1 MTRLA
6 GAARPGMDRRVLAA
20 ALRRAERA
28 SGRGGVGAGLRRPVR
43 HLRPAVQR
51 LIGTTEVTCTI
62 FTGQRMRVVLP
73 EIVGT
78 ALYRHGYIEAP
89 LTHVLLDRLRP
100 GMVFV
105 DVGAH
110 YGYHSLIASLLVGP
124 AGSVLALEPGRGVL
138 PLLRQNTAGA
148 TNVTVNAVA
157 ACAGNGTVTFR
168 DFGPAHSSLGT
179 LFSDARV
186 PRTERQRLN
195 ARAYPVRSVG
205 LDDHLS
211 SAGLRPDFVKL
222 DAEGS
227 ELDILHGM
235 RRALEEVGPV
245 LAMEAGDYEGMP
257 SPDTVSCIEFLEGLG
272 YRALEYADGLRAHSR
287 RPRYGYDNLFFVKG

>member
-1 MTRLA
+1 MRRFA
-6 GAARPGMDRRVLAA
+6 GTDQPGIDRRVLAA

-28 SGRGGVGAGLRRPVR
+28 AGQPGVTAGLRRPVR
-43 HLRPAVQR
+43 HLRPALQR
-51 LIGTTEVTCTI
+51 VLGTTEVTCTI

-105 DVGAH
+105 DVGAQ
-110 YGYHSLIASLLVGP
+110 YGYHSLVASLLVGP

-138 PLLRQNTAGA
+138 PLLRRNTGEA
-148 TNVTVNAVA
+148 TNVTVDAVA
-157 ACAGNGTVTFR
+157 ACAGSGTVTFR

-179 LFSDARV
+179 LFPHARI
-186 PRTERQRLN
+186 PRAERQRLN

-205 LDDHLS
+205 LDDHLFT
-211 SAGLRPDFVKL
+211 AGLRPDFVKL

-245 LAMEAGDYEGMP
+245 LAMEAGDYEGMS
-257 SPDTVSCIEFLEGLG
+257 SPDTASCIDFLEGLG
-272 YRALEYADGLRAHSR
+272 YRALEYADGLRPHAR
-287 RPRYGYDNLFFVKG
+287 RARYGYDNLFFVKG